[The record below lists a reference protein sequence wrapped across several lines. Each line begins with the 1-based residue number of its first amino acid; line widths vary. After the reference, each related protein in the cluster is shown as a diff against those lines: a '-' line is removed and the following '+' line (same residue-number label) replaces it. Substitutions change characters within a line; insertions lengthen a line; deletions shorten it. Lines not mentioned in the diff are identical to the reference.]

1 MTPEAVQFD
10 DAEVVVHN
18 SPVPYYFQ
26 LCSYIEQKIKSGDL
40 RPGQLMPS
48 EQELC
53 QKLRISRTVVRQAM
67 AELEHKG
74 LIAKQSGKR
83 STVALPRYEAGLM
96 QSLCGFYED
105 AISKGQRP
113 STRVLDLQVI
123 PAEGEVSTALCLNP
137 GELVIRL
144 HRVRYLNEEPQII
157 SVTHLVE
164 KKCPD
169 LIHEDLT
176 NRSLYEILGQEY
188 GLVVRRGFRTIQAIA
203 LERGD
208 ARIFQLRAGSP
219 ALLLTSIG
227 LLDDGTPLEY
237 FVAKHRGDR
246 SRFQVRLVR

>member
-1 MTPEAVQFD
+1 MTPEPMQFD
-10 DAEVVVHN
+10 DVDIVVHN

-26 LCSYIEQKIKSGDL
+26 LCNYIEKKIRSKEL
-40 RPGQLMPS
+40 QPGRLMPS
-48 EQELC
+48 EEELC

-67 AELEHKG
+67 AELEQKG
-74 LIAKQSGKR
+74 LITKQSGKR

-113 STRVLDLQVI
+113 STRVLDLRVI
-123 PAEGEVSTALCLNP
+123 PAEGEVSTALSLNP

-144 HRVRYLNEEPQII
+144 HRVRYLNEEPQVI
-157 SVTHLVE
+157 SVTHLVA

-169 LIHEDLT
+169 LINEDLP
-176 NRSLYEILGQEY
+176 NRSLYDILGQKY
-188 GLVVRRGFRTIQAIA
+188 GLVVQKGFRTIEAIA

-208 ARIFQLRAGSP
+208 ARIFQLRPGSP

-227 LLDDGTPLEY
+227 LLEDGSPLEY
-237 FVAKHRGDR
+237 FIAKHRGDR
-246 SRFQVRLVR
+246 SRFQVRLVK